1 MSILQKEVKMLTINL
16 DRQEVQLI
24 SQLLTS
30 SLEDLRQEIRHTDR
44 QQYKEGLRENER
56 ILNGLILKLE
66 ELTLGEE
73 IQFEMS

>member
-1 MSILQKEVKMLTINL
+1 MLTINL

-44 QQYKEGLRENER
+44 LQYKEGLRENER